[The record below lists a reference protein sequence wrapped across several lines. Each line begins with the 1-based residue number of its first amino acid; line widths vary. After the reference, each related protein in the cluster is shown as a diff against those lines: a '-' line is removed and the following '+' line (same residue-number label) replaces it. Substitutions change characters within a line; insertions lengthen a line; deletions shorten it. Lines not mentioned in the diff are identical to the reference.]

1 ILPRTEALRGGAA
14 LARPCDRPMPTDAYI
29 GIDLGTTNSATAC
42 FREGEVEM
50 LPNGDGEMLTP
61 SCVGI
66 DDDGRAH
73 CGREALDWLERRPGR
88 ARAEHKRLMGSRS
101 PLQFEGGA
109 PPMRA
114 EELASVVLRSL
125 VADVER
131 ELGTRP
137 RAAVISIPALFELPQ
152 SEATARAARQV

>member
-1 ILPRTEALRGGAA
+1 
-14 LARPCDRPMPTDAYI
+14 
-29 GIDLGTTNSATAC
+29 
-42 FREGEVEM
+42 
-50 LPNGDGEMLTP
+50 
-61 SCVGI
+61 
-66 DDDGRAH
+66 
-73 CGREALDWLERRPGR
+73 RRPGR

-152 SEATARAARQV
+152 SEATARAARQVGLEKIELVQEPVAAALAAAWGRPQRDGRRLVFDMGGGTFDATIVETTESFSRVIAHTGDPF